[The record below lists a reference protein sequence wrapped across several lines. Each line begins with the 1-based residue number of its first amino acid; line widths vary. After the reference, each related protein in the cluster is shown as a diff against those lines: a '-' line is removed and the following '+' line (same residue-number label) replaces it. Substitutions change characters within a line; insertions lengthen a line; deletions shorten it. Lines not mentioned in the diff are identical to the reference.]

1 MTDRVFSQEDTAQ
14 AQVTEVLDHAADRLP
29 ESVVDAAIF
38 WAVRLDYN
46 TPTVAQ
52 QQAFEHW
59 LKANPLHG
67 LAWHRVHS
75 LKGFQADLGELPPGL
90 AYDTLQTAQRH
101 REHGVTRRSV
111 IKLLSLAGFTLSTGW
126 FARENTPWQRLLA
139 DASTATGEQKTLQ
152 LDDGSIIVLNTDSA
166 VSTDL
171 AGLHRLIVLRRGE
184 ILITTGADTG
194 IAIKRPFWV
203 HTPFGRIQALG
214 TRFVVRLETDRAR
227 ISVQEGAVEL
237 HPVNGGF
244 PVIVQSGESHSLA
257 EKGTLPAD
265 LQGFEADSWQN
276 GVIAGRNIR
285 LHDLLS
291 ELSRYRFGY
300 ITCDP
305 EVADLRLSGLFHVK
319 ETDRTLQFLTQIQP
333 ISITYRTRF
342 WVSVGPRH
350 SH

>member
-1 MTDRVFSQEDTAQ
+1 MTDGVSPQEDIAQ
-14 AQVTEVLDHAADRLP
+14 ATEASHHSSDRLP
-29 ESVVDAAIF
+29 ESVIDAAIS

-46 TPTVAQ
+46 TPTTAQ
-52 QQAFEHW
+52 QQAFEYW
-59 LKANPLHG
+59 LQANPLHR
-67 LAWHRVHS
+67 LAWQRIHS
-75 LKGFQADLGELPPGL
+75 LKGFHADLGELSPKL
-90 AYDTLQTAQRH
+90 AHDTLQTAQRH
-101 REHGVTRRSV
+101 REHSGLSRRNV
-111 IKLLSLAGFTLSTGW
+111 IKLLSLAGVALSTGW
-126 FARENTPWQRLLA
+126 LARENTPWQRLLA

-171 AGLHRLIVLRRGE
+171 AGPHRLLMLWRGE

-194 IAIKRPFWV
+194 IAMKRPFWV

-214 TRFVVRLETDRAR
+214 TRFVVRLEADRAR

-244 PVIVQSGESHSLA
+244 PVIVQSGESRWLA
-257 EKGTLPAD
+257 EEGTLPAD
-265 LQGFEADSWQN
+265 LQGFEADSWQK

-285 LHDLLS
+285 LQDLLS
-291 ELSRYRFGY
+291 ELSRYRPGY

-305 EVADLRLSGLFHVK
+305 GVADLRLSGLFHVK

-342 WVSVGPRH
+342 WVSVGLRDFH
-350 SH
+350 

>member
-1 MTDRVFSQEDTAQ
+1 MTNEVSSQKDTAQ
-14 AQVTEVLDHAADRLP
+14 ATEASHHGSDRLP
-29 ESVVDAAIF
+29 ESVVDAAIS

-52 QQAFEHW
+52 QQAFECW
-59 LKANPLHG
+59 LQADPLHG
-67 LAWHRVHS
+67 LAWQRVHS
-75 LKGFQADLGELPPGL
+75 LKGFQSDLGELPPGL

-101 REHGVTRRSV
+101 REHSGLSRRNV

-126 FARENTPWQRLLA
+126 LARENTPWQRLLA

-171 AGLHRLIVLRRGE
+171 ARLRRLVVLWRGE

-194 IAIKRPFWV
+194 IAMKRPFWV

-214 TRFVVRLETDRAR
+214 TRFVVRLERDRAR

-244 PVIVQSGESHSLA
+244 PVTVQPGESRWLA
-257 EKGTLPAD
+257 EEGTLLAD
-265 LQGFEADSWQN
+265 LQGFEADSWQK

-285 LHDLLS
+285 LQDLLS
-291 ELSRYRFGY
+291 ELSRYRPGY

-305 EVADLRLSGLFHVK
+305 DVADLRLSGLFHVK

-333 ISITYRTRF
+333 ISIAYRTRF
-342 WVSVGPRH
+342 WVSVGPRDFH
-350 SH
+350 